1 MYLIIDNHV
10 VNSKKEKNRKNKAC
24 SFVDREV
31 LSDQPKQWR
40 YYWLEYLDGLENTDV
55 MGETFSEH
63 MFLSVQ
69 RK

>member
-1 MYLIIDNHV
+1 MYLIIENHV

-24 SFVDREV
+24 DFVEREV
-31 LSDQPKQWR
+31 LLDQPKLRR
-40 YYWLEYLDGLENTDV
+40 YYRLEYLDGLGNTDV

-69 RK
+69 CK

>member
-10 VNSKKEKNRKNKAC
+10 VNSKNEKNRKNKAC
-24 SFVDREV
+24 RFVDSEV
-31 LSDQPKQWR
+31 LSDQPKQRR
-40 YYWLEYLDGLENTDV
+40 YYRLEYLDGLENTDV

-69 RK
+69 CK